1 MSKENKKG
9 FWTEFKEF
17 ISKGSVLDMAIGVI
31 IGGAFNTIITALTN
45 KILMPIVNAVLSYVS
60 GGQGLYTIL
69 WASKKA
75 LSAEQFDALDEAGQT
90 AAAAAYQ
97 LGPNGSYYSK
107 LFYIDWSAFI
117 EAVIN
122 FLIIAL
128 TLFIIIKIFRSLQA
142 KRKAYEEA
150 IKAKKE
156 EKNKKDKPEEV
167 VEDVVEEE
175 APQTPKTQEDD
186 VVLLLKEIRDSLK
199 KSEIQESKEETK
211 E

>member
-45 KILMPIVNAVLSYVS
+45 KILMPIVNAVLSYAS

-75 LSAEQFDALDEAGQT
+75 LTEAQFKALDEAGQT

-97 LGPNGSYYSK
+97 LGPNGDYYSK

-142 KRKAYEEA
+142 KRKAYEETL
-150 IKAKKE
+150 KAKKQA
-156 EKNKKDKPEEV
+156 KNKTEEV
-167 VEDVVEEE
+167 EVEEVKE
-175 APQTPKTQEDD
+175 EVKEEPAPKEDD

-199 KSEIQESKEETK
+199 NKEIENNPSDKE
-211 E
+211 